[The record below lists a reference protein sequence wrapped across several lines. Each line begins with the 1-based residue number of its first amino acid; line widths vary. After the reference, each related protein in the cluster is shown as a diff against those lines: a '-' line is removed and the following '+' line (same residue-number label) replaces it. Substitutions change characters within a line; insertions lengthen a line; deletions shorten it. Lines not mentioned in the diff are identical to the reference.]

1 MREYFKLVLAL
12 SELSPKCCMVA
23 FCFFKCFACSCV
35 HVLVFPCV
43 CACVCM
49 SRCAQ
54 GVRSPRWVF
63 SLGFSTC
70 FHQYWWWAR
79 QCPVTLTQSAAYQ
92 ETVGLGWLSVAKGV
106 HVLRACVQC
115 CVGGVWTSRAYQ
127 EAYVMFGL
135 MSYARNYWRKAVKR
149 STKCEVTSL
158 IVYCMEHPLQKKNKA
173 IYFEPCMHIKPRRL
187 PNWWQLCER
196 TLDVH
201 DHNLERRPHLL
212 LTLTKWCL
220 FLNAL
225 SAFML
230 RSVHRVPGRKKHF
243 FSESFKPS
251 SHPLYGD
258 VTAPWSH
265 SGMSDATLEHGTP
278 SQKAP
283 CSEGFGG
290 AGGDDQ
296 NVKKHTYTQPKY
308 CHILPWFISIGIINA
323 QYGTTS
329 SSMKLACRRKWRI
342 LTSPTVLLKAQVIT
356 APRLP

>member
-1 MREYFKLVLAL
+1 
-12 SELSPKCCMVA
+12 
-23 FCFFKCFACSCV
+23 
-35 HVLVFPCV
+35 
-43 CACVCM
+43 
-49 SRCAQ
+49 
-54 GVRSPRWVF
+54 
-63 SLGFSTC
+63 
-70 FHQYWWWAR
+70 
-79 QCPVTLTQSAAYQ
+79 
-92 ETVGLGWLSVAKGV
+92 
-106 HVLRACVQC
+106 
-115 CVGGVWTSRAYQ
+115 
-127 EAYVMFGL
+127 
-135 MSYARNYWRKAVKR
+135 
-149 STKCEVTSL
+149 
-158 IVYCMEHPLQKKNKA
+158 
-173 IYFEPCMHIKPRRL
+173 MHIKPRRL